1 MTEEMTPSSILT
13 RKVSDLGYEESDRLR
28 EATEKNKAERNLR
41 EGNREIID
49 VYPPGLL
56 SDLKTL
62 KSEID
67 LQFAKLMA
75 DPYEAPEIVDEF
87 KSTMIR
93 LYALLIENGI
103 PIQDPKRKRSLDE
116 VITEGLA
123 ELGGLLGAKGAIGA
137 IKAKKAFRD
146 RFEEMRQSEDFE
158 IYQDPES
165 GDYYFIDPETG
176 DEVDCDREGNPIW
189 EDD

>member
-1 MTEEMTPSSILT
+1 M
-13 RKVSDLGYEESDRLR
+13 
-28 EATEKNKAERNLR
+28 
-41 EGNREIID
+41 
-49 VYPPGLL
+49 
-56 SDLKTL
+56 
-62 KSEID
+62 
-67 LQFAKLMA
+67 
-75 DPYEAPEIVDEF
+75 
-87 KSTMIR
+87 
-93 LYALLIENGI
+93 
-103 PIQDPKRKRSLDE
+103 
-116 VITEGLA
+116 ITEGLA